1 MSKYLIKATEQ
12 YRVDTETEVTNLI
25 TEAKSSKIYELKQY
39 NSKKKEVVKKGEVED
54 TYYLV
59 TLYKTFNEEKFP
71 VSEIELTYN
80 NKED

>member
-1 MSKYLIKATEQ
+1 MSKYLIKTTEQ

-25 TEAKSSKIYELKQY
+25 EEAKSSKIYELKQY
-39 NSKKKEVVKKGEVED
+39 NSKKKEVVKKGEIED

-71 VSEIELTYN
+71 DLEIELTYN
-80 NKED
+80 KED